1 MRELTYDDSI
11 SHDRI
16 DSMYHHLRHI
26 HREGNV
32 REIRR
37 WTIWLGSTSKVNE
50 SLEESSEPERD
61 VNGGE
66 GDHGNGTE
74 KEGTVKARR
83 AALVTSD
90 IDVRAEKRDVDTYYG
105 HDEDGS

>member
-1 MRELTYDDSI
+1 MRELTYDDPI

-16 DSMYHHLRHI
+16 DRVDHHLRYI
-26 HREGNV
+26 DRQGNI

-37 WTIWLGSTSKVNE
+37 WTIRLGSTSKVYE

-66 GDHGNGTE
+66 GDHGNGAE

-90 IDVRAEKRDVDTYYG
+90 VEVHAEKRDIDAYYG
-105 HDEDGS
+105 V